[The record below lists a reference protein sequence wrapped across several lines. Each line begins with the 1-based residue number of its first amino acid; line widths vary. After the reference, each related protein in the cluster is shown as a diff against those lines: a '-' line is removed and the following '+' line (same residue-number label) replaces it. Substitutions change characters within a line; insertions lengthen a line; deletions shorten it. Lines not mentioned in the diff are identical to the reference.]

1 MATEGGGGRILFVDD
16 EEAIR
21 RLFVTFLVAEG
32 YEVDAAFDV
41 SGALSMLTKRPY
53 DLVIVDKNLPDGSG
67 LDVLR
72 ACRDKHPD
80 VELLILTGYP
90 SMESAVE
97 ALRCGAYDYLIKPV
111 LDLDLVLEKVRRAIE
126 RRRLREENALL
137 VMAVEE
143 AYRRSGE
150 SAAASLPAKLEKALD
165 AGAKRTPAAVAALG
179 EILDGLEAAKKS
191 MGGGDSAGATGGI
204 GRASEA
210 AARLRG
216 LLHGAK

>member
-1 MATEGGGGRILFVDD
+1 VGRILFVDD

-21 RLFVTFLVAEG
+21 RLFVTFLAAEG
-32 YEVDAAFDV
+32 YEVDSAFDV
-41 SGALSMLTKRPY
+41 AGATDLLGKRPY

-72 ACRDKHPD
+72 TCRERRPD

-126 RRRLREENALL
+126 RRRLREENSLL

-143 AYRRSGE
+143 AYRRAGGDA
-150 SAAASLPAKLEKALD
+150 SAPLPAKLEQALT
-165 AGAKRTPAAVAALG
+165 AGTRRTPETVAALD
-179 EILDGLEAAKKS
+179 ELLERIEMAKKS
-191 MGGGDSAGATGGI
+191 LGGGDAKAAHDGL

-210 AARLRG
+210 ALRLRS
-216 LLHGAK
+216 LIHGNGGA

>member
-1 MATEGGGGRILFVDD
+1 VDD

-21 RLFVTFLVAEG
+21 RLFVTFLAAEG
-32 YEVDAAFDV
+32 YEVDSAFDV
-41 SGALSMLTKRPY
+41 AGATDLLGKRPY

-72 ACRDKHPD
+72 LCRERRPD

-126 RRRLREENALL
+126 RRRLREENSLL

-143 AYRRSGE
+143 AYRRAGGDS
-150 SAAASLPAKLEKALD
+150 SAPLPAKLEQALSGGGRRPETVQALD
-165 AGAKRTPAAVAALG
+165 EL
-179 EILDGLEAAKKS
+179 LDRLESAKKS
-191 MGGGDSAGATGGI
+191 LGGGDAKAAGDLI
-204 GRASEA
+204 GRASDA
-210 AARLRG
+210 ALRLRS
-216 LLHGAK
+216 LIHGNGGA

>member
-1 MATEGGGGRILFVDD
+1 MATSGGRVLFVDD

-21 RLFVTFLVAEG
+21 RLFVTFLAAEG
-32 YEVDAAFDV
+32 YEVDSAFDV
-41 SGALSMLTKRPY
+41 AGAIDMLGKRPF

-72 ACRDKHPD
+72 TCRERHPD

-126 RRRLREENALL
+126 RRRLREENSLL

-143 AYRRSGE
+143 AYRRAGGKGD
-150 SAAASLPAKLEKALD
+150 ASLPAKLERALEDGGKRGPETVRALDELLERIEAARKAL
-165 AGAKRTPAAVAALG
+165 
-179 EILDGLEAAKKS
+179 
-191 MGGGDSAGATGGI
+191 GGGDAQASGAEL

-210 AARLRG
+210 AVRLRG
-216 LLHGAK
+216 IIHHSS